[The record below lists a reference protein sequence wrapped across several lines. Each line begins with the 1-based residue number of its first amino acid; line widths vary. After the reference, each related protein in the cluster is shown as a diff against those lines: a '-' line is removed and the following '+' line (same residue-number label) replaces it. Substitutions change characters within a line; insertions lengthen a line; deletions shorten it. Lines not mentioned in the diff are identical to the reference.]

1 MTPGPPRRP
10 RGRPK
15 QTSLERLRPAWA
27 LLSMQRASGLSW
39 GALERTYIAAVAPE
53 RLERGVRKP
62 DAFLRYRKADQAPR
76 GVTALHS
83 PVRWALKHHPAF
95 ARTYESPLFELLT
108 LGHDPDTLIQF
119 SRDIHTLNRV
129 TNELLSLTMPMKAL
143 ISLHRFH
150 GPLWKAPKS
159 VVALRHV
166 AEPDALCLIL
176 IALKANSGG
185 ANEQPCLAIAG
196 EWLRNWI
203 IKVEPHENL
212 IECMLQTL
220 AECVPETKAL
230 VQGDAWK
237 TLALDLSSP
246 CFLTSREELLIEGL
260 RSLWLRTPCSTR
272 NSFSA

>member
-39 GALERTYIAAVAPE
+39 GALERSYIAEVAPE

-119 SRDIHTLNRV
+119 SRDIHTQKRV
-129 TNELLSLTMPMKAL
+129 TSDVLSLTMPPKDL
-143 ISLHRFH
+143 IGLHRFH
-150 GPLWKAPKS
+150 TPLWKAPKS

-176 IALKANSGG
+176 ISLKANSGSS
-185 ANEQPCLAIAG
+185 NEHHCLAITA

-203 IKVEPHENL
+203 IKVEPHEDL
-212 IECMLQTL
+212 IVSLLQTL
-220 AECVPETKAL
+220 AECVPETRAL

-237 TLALDLSSP
+237 TVAVDLSSP
-246 CFLTSREELLIEGL
+246 CFLPSPEQQLIAGL
-260 RSLWLRTPCSTR
+260 RSLWLRTPCGTR
-272 NSFSA
+272 MSFSA